1 VIRRRPIP
9 KFREHPE
16 FSQHY
21 ELILGGAVRRYHADG
36 REVCQENA
44 TGRREY
50 LRRVQ
55 SMVQRQNFRC
65 GACNRKL
72 SLFQATFDHWP
83 VKRRMGSAFRDDKIL
98 DSEGEWINRAV
109 HWDCQNPKKAAQSAL

>member
-1 VIRRRPIP
+1 MRRNRPIP
-9 KFREHPE
+9 RSREYPE
-16 FSQHY
+16 HSLRY
-21 ELILGGAVRRYHADG
+21 TTIMGGSVRVYSSG

-44 TGRREY
+44 AGRREY

-72 SLFQATFDHWP
+72 SLFQATFDHFP
-83 VKRRMGSAFRDDKIL
+83 IKRRMGAAFRDDRVT
-98 DSEGEWINRAV
+98 DPEGEWVNRAV
-109 HWDCQNPKKAAQSAL
+109 HWACQ